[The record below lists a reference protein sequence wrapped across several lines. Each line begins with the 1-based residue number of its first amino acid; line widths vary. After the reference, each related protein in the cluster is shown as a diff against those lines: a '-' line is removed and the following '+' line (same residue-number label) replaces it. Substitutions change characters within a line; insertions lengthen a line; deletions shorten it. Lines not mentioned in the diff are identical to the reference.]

1 MHLVRVH
8 FEGKFYVETLDGLDA
23 KSSMGLSVCRFA
35 GDFAG
40 KRCKLF
46 ESQSLSLFE
55 TSSLSNFKQP
65 GEQIEKFTLALQY
78 LAGYLDEDFRQLY
91 PL

>member
-8 FEGKFYVETLDGLDA
+8 FGGKFYVETMGSMQ
-23 KSSMGLSVCRFA
+23 KSSMGLSICRFA